1 MSESSDIAQAEP
13 TVVAAEMAR
22 RQALEAMGIDVFVSR
37 FDMPGAAPSVRQRLM
52 VSETPPNSAPLNASA
67 PKNTAGAQLTP
78 PPLSN
83 IPRSGARA
91 ASTSLSPSASSV
103 SVDAPPSSVSSNKAS
118 EAVKFSMLLVSAGP
132 FLWVEQL
139 PDELIRQ
146 DQLALINAM
155 ARAISPQVLVRQQQ
169 FDWPVRGST
178 ALTSDAE
185 SATQALQ
192 GLIQRM
198 AREVNAKRVVVM
210 GACPFL
216 PDRIAQSAV
225 IIPSTIAMLENALLK
240 REAWKALKSLRAIE
254 IS

>member
-1 MSESSDIAQAEP
+1 M
-13 TVVAAEMAR
+13 
-22 RQALEAMGIDVFVSR
+22 
-37 FDMPGAAPSVRQRLM
+37 
-52 VSETPPNSAPLNASA
+52 
-67 PKNTAGAQLTP
+67 
-78 PPLSN
+78 
-83 IPRSGARA
+83 
-91 ASTSLSPSASSV
+91 
-103 SVDAPPSSVSSNKAS
+103 
-118 EAVKFSMLLVSAGP
+118 SAGP